1 MQKNVLLLCDD
12 NSSLSIIAEAVLSKY
27 LKGATAQSAG
37 LKGVQPLNA
46 AVKKAL
52 KKDGSW
58 SEALYAKSF
67 VSLAK
72 EAFDLVIILSNIS
85 TKQIP
90 EFDENTVVIQIE
102 YEAPNYSNSTNIE
115 RFIKTIK
122 MELIPISRDI
132 LEDGKTNDNK

>member
-27 LKGATAQSAG
+27 LKGVQAQSAG
-37 LKGVQPLNA
+37 LKKVKPLNQ

-52 KKDGSW
+52 QKDGSW
-58 SEALYAKSF
+58 SENFHAKSF
-67 VSLAK
+67 TSLGANS
-72 EAFDLVIILSNIS
+72 FDLVIVLSNIS
-85 TKQIP
+85 EKQMP
-90 EFDENTVVIQIE
+90 EFDEDTAVIQIE
-102 YEAPNYSNSTNIE
+102 YEEPNYANSTNIE

-132 LEDGKTNDNK
+132 LEL